1 VEGKIKSWR
10 EWDSCVNLVK
20 RGVKIELFFLDYPDS
35 LTQSPVSRIV
45 SKLKR
50 SAQRLSFA
58 VTAIHS
64 FIVQWSTCQTEDA
77 RIVFLFQTEGVFSIC
92 SFREWWIIMDEIK
105 YPKYHFH
112 QKLRAD
118 IS

>member
-1 VEGKIKSWR
+1 MGQL
-10 EWDSCVNLVK
+10 CK

-35 LTQSPVSRIV
+35 LTHSPVSRIV

-64 FIVQWSTCQTEDA
+64 FIVQ
-77 RIVFLFQTEGVFSIC
+77 
-92 SFREWWIIMDEIK
+92 
-105 YPKYHFH
+105 
-112 QKLRAD
+112 
-118 IS
+118 